1 MRLRTSAAAVALAG
15 AVTVGF
21 AAGPA
26 SAATSTATSAQ
37 AAAPWCLGHRLNDKG
52 AVDKLWV
59 WNSCKS
65 NQSYKVRLANVP
77 DLACRQLKPGGADY
91 FTWGWPGRFDG
102 LVTC

>member
-1 MRLRTSAAAVALAG
+1 MRLRTSVAAVALAG
-15 AVTVGF
+15 AVTAGF

-26 SAATSTATSAQ
+26 SAATTAQA
-37 AAAPWCLGHRLNDKG
+37 AAAPWCLGHRLNAKG
-52 AVDKLWV
+52 SVDKLWV

>member
-1 MRLRTSAAAVALAG
+1 MRLRTSVAAVALAG
-15 AVTVGF
+15 AVTAGF

-26 SAATSTATSAQ
+26 SAATTARS

-59 WNSCKS
+59 WNGCKS